1 MNASSYLLGMDNNNK
16 NLPRK
21 KPIIGIT
28 VGDINGVGPEVII
41 KALSDNRIINY
52 ITPVIYGSTKI
63 ISYYRKNLG
72 MEDFNYSQVKNNYL
86 NPKKINVVN
95 CWEEV
100 IEINAGTTDKNAGK
114 YALMALESASKDYLE
129 NRIDAIV
136 TGPINKKTI
145 QSDEFNF
152 PGQTEYIAS
161 KGGDKDSL
169 MMMVGENIKVALV
182 TTHMPVKSIAGHIT
196 KNAVSSKLK
205 IFMSSLKKDFGI
217 SKPKIAVLA
226 LNPHA
231 GDGGLLGTEENEIIA
246 PVIEDFKTKGN
257 LIYGPYPSDGFF
269 GASQY
274 KNFDGTLAM
283 YHDQGLIAFKSL
295 SFEDG
300 VNYSAGLKIIRTSPD
315 HGTAYNLAG
324 KNLASEISMRTAIFL
339 AKDIYYQRYPE
350 TLME

>member
-1 MNASSYLLGMDNNNK
+1 MDKNSNNI
-16 NLPRK
+16 LRK
-21 KPIIGIT
+21 KPIVGIT
-28 VGDINGVGPEVII
+28 IGDINGVGPEVII
-41 KALSDNRIINY
+41 KSLSDHRINNY
-52 ITPVIYGSTKI
+52 ITPVIYGSTKV
-63 ISYYRKNLG
+63 ISFYRKNLK
-72 MEDFNYSQVKNNYL
+72 MDDFNYSQVKNNFI

-100 IEINAGTTDKNAGK
+100 LEINFGQADKNIGK
-114 YALMALESASKDYLE
+114 YALKALEAATKDYLE

-145 QSDEFNF
+145 QGEEFNF
-152 PGQTEYIAS
+152 PGQTEYIAK

-182 TTHMPVKSIAGHIT
+182 TAHLPVKEIANHIT
-196 KNAVSSKLK
+196 KNTVTAKLK
-205 IFMSSLKKDFGI
+205 IFLSTLKNDFGI
-217 SKPKIAVLA
+217 SKPKIAVLG

-231 GDGGLLGTEENEIIA
+231 GDDGLLGVEDKEIIA
-246 PVIEDFKTKGN
+246 PIIEDFKTKGN

-274 KNFDGTLAM
+274 KNFDGILAM
-283 YHDQGLIAFKSL
+283 YHDQGLIAFKTL

-315 HGTAYNLAG
+315 HGTAYSLAG
-324 KNLASEISMRTAIFL
+324 KNMASELSMRSAIFL
-339 AKDIYYQRYPE
+339 AKDIYYQRNPE
-350 TLME
+350 VLLV